1 MWVIFHLRLTAK
13 VTFPSQHFAFKLSI
27 TNTRWFPLQVSVP
40 FFFFSLF
47 FFFLHILLQAYVH
60 DTYAYD
66 VSGFGWGCSSVGRA
80 SDRHAA
86 DAGSIP
92 RCGKGFFL
100 LVSTF
105 SADSRTVSIHLRV
118 QSHAFTSVRTLKIP

>member
-1 MWVIFHLRLTAK
+1 MNIYWVVFRLWLTAK
-13 VTFPSQHFAFKLSI
+13 VTLSSQYLAFKPSI

-40 FFFFSLF
+40 LFFFSLF
-47 FFFLHILLQAYVH
+47 FFFLPILLQAYVH
-60 DTYAYD
+60 DTCAYD

-92 RCGKGFFL
+92 GAERD
-100 LVSTF
+100 F
-105 SADSRTVSIHLRV
+105 SPRV
-118 QSHAFTSVRTLKIP
+118 NFQ